1 MPNNTVLPDSIAH
14 LNLASRERIE
24 QILDNLRDDG
34 YALASLCLSAHRAVH
49 MNHADAVSLL
59 AVVMGRALEQ
69 AQKAK
74 AIAQL
79 MYL

>member
-1 MPNNTVLPDSIAH
+1 MPTNTLPDSIAH

-24 QILDNLRDDG
+24 QILDNLRDGG
-34 YALASLCLSAHRAVH
+34 YALASLCLAAHRAVH
-49 MNHADAVSLL
+49 TNHDDAASLL

-69 AQKAK
+69 AQQAK

-79 MYL
+79 MYQ